1 MIASTVMWTIFG
13 GILALAGL
21 MMAKDTK
28 TKIALVIGV
37 ILFIVGLVID
47 ILAQANLYLNGTAEE
62 LTKYLFWF
70 GGR

>member
-28 TKIALVIGV
+28 SKIALVIGV

-47 ILAQANLYLNGTAEE
+47 ILAQANLYLNGTTEE

-70 GGR
+70 GRR

>member
-13 GILALAGL
+13 GILELAGL

-28 TKIALVIGV
+28 SKIALVIGV

-47 ILAQANLYLNGTAEE
+47 ILAQANLYLNGTTEE

-70 GGR
+70 GRR

>member
-13 GILALAGL
+13 GILVLAGL

-28 TKIALVIGV
+28 SKTVLAVGV
-37 ILFIVGLVID
+37 ILFIVGIVID
-47 ILAQANLYLNGTAEE
+47 IWAQANLYLNGTAEE

>member
-28 TKIALVIGV
+28 SKTVLV
-37 ILFIVGLVID
+37 VG
-47 ILAQANLYLNGTAEE
+47 
-62 LTKYLFWF
+62 
-70 GGR
+70 RR

>member
-28 TKIALVIGV
+28 SKIALVIGV

-47 ILAQANLYLNGTAEE
+47 ILAQANLYLNGTTEE